1 MKFGQF
7 YLLETPPGKDHVQVY
22 HEAFE
27 QFKLMDETGWD
38 AIWLAEHHFDHKA
51 PGANYY
57 SITSSIHAMAAYAS
71 AITER
76 IKIGTAVVVL
86 PFHNP
91 VIVAEDFATVDIM
104 SKGRLLFGVGRGY
117 QAEEFYNWG
126 IDLEESRERF
136 QEELEIILKAWT
148 GPVEYDGKFH
158 KVRKVNV
165 IPKPV
170 QQPHPPVYVAAVSPS
185 TYEWVIKNGY
195 NVLTSFL
202 HPYDEVFQLYESYH
216 KTADACGMS
225 GKLDFPLARFLYVA
239 ESSHK
244 AREECHDQLMWYFR
258 TLLAEVIAP
267 PPEMAPPGQ
276 MEFYQGLKQKFSN
289 ITFDEILA
297 NHAIVGDPDFVAKK
311 IGWIQKHT
319 GLQNFMG
326 WTRIGDLSPD
336 LVCKSLRMFS
346 EQVAPAFNND

>member
-1 MKFGQF
+1 MR
-7 YLLETPPGKDHVQVY
+7 
-22 HEAFE
+22 
-27 QFKLMDETGWD
+27 
-38 AIWLAEHHFDHKA
+38 KA
-51 PGANYY
+51 ANGFRKNWK
-57 SITSSIHAMAAYAS
+57 SSS
-71 AITER
+71 
-76 IKIGTAVVVL
+76 
-86 PFHNP
+86 
-91 VIVAEDFATVDIM
+91 
-104 SKGRLLFGVGRGY
+104 
-117 QAEEFYNWG
+117 
-126 IDLEESRERF
+126 
-136 QEELEIILKAWT
+136 WT

-239 ESSHK
+239 ESSQK

-267 PPEMAPPGQ
+267 PPEMTPPGQ
-276 MEFYQGLKQKFSN
+276 MEFYQGLQKFSN

-297 NHAIVGDPDFVAKK
+297 DRHRRRSGLCRRKNRLDPETHGTAELYGVDPH
-311 IGWIQKHT
+311 WRPEPRP
-319 GLQNFMG
+319 GLQVPSDVLG
-326 WTRIGDLSPD
+326 TGRAR
-336 LVCKSLRMFS
+336 V
-346 EQVAPAFNND
+346 Q

>member
-1 MKFGQF
+1 MQFGQF

-57 SITSSIHAMAAYAS
+57 SITSSIHTMAAYAS

-91 VIVAEDFATVDIM
+91 IIVAEDFATVDIM

-136 QEELEIILKAWT
+136 QEELEIILQAWT

-158 KVRKVNV
+158 KVGKVNV

-225 GKLDFPLARFLYVA
+225 GKLDFPPGEVPLCGRIQPASPGGMPRPTHVVLPHPACRGDRAAAGNGTSRSDGILSGTETEVLKHHLRRDPSRSRHRRRSGLCRRKNRLDPETHGTAELYGVDPHWRPEPRPNLQVPADVLGTGRARV
-239 ESSHK
+239 
-244 AREECHDQLMWYFR
+244 Q
-258 TLLAEVIAP
+258 
-267 PPEMAPPGQ
+267 
-276 MEFYQGLKQKFSN
+276 
-289 ITFDEILA
+289 
-297 NHAIVGDPDFVAKK
+297 
-311 IGWIQKHT
+311 
-319 GLQNFMG
+319 
-326 WTRIGDLSPD
+326 
-336 LVCKSLRMFS
+336 
-346 EQVAPAFNND
+346 